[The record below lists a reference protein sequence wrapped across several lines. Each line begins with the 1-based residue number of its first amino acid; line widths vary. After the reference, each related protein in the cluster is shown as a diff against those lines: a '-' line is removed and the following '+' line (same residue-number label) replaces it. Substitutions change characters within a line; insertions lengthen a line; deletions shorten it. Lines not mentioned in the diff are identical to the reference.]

1 MSKLKI
7 VAISDLHGEL
17 PEIIM
22 PADIM
27 LLVGDIV
34 PLNIQFNKAKSKK
47 WFETEFAYWIKSLPV
62 DKVYM
67 VAGNHK
73 IKF

>member
-1 MSKLKI
+1 
-7 VAISDLHGEL
+7 
-17 PEIIM
+17 M

-34 PLNIQFNKAKSKK
+34 PLNIQFNKPKSKK